1 MASRYN
7 FLLRQAPKLRFMADT
22 DKTPEIYQVP
32 DSNLTT
38 AEQSKQQDELK
49 YWVRRKLDENPTFW
63 KKFCAFTTPTKSE
76 TIYFYLLGII
86 IGVSLALFLFT
97 LGARSNIANLIVDI
111 VQRLFTFFQ

>member
-1 MASRYN
+1 
-7 FLLRQAPKLRFMADT
+7 MADAY
-22 DKTPEIYQVP
+22 KTSEIYQVP
-32 DSNLTT
+32 DSNLSDT
-38 AEQSKQQDELK
+38 EQDKIK
-49 YWVRRKLDENPTFW
+49 NWVRRKLDENPTFW